1 MKILL
6 ACNAG
11 MSSSILVKK
20 IKDAAAARDLEVV
33 VEAKSNNELNAEV
46 GKWDVCLIGPQI
58 AYAVDTIKATLSIPV
73 EAVEARTYAMAD
85 GSKALDQAIKLR
97 EGK

>member
-20 IKDAAAARDLEVV
+20 IKEAAAARGLEVI
-33 VEAKSNNELNAEV
+33 VEAKSNNELNAEI

-58 AYAVDTIKATLSIPV
+58 AYAVDAIKNTLSIPV
-73 EAVEARTYAMAD
+73 EPVETRAYAMAD
-85 GSKALDQAIKLR
+85 GEKALDQAIKLYGSR
-97 EGK
+97 